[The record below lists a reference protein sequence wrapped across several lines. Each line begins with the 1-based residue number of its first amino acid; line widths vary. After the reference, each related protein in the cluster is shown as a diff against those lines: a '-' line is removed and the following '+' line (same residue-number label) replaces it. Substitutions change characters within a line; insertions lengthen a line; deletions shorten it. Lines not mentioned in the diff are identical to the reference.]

1 MTLCRVVSVT
11 QKTVTSLLDLKM
23 ADSVPLDSAADSV
36 PIPIARQKTVPKG
49 GHKAVLTD
57 DVKLKLAQ
65 RHISSELDVRH
76 VLLISGK
83 RNKQRVVD
91 EMLFLTN
98 EYLFPSQITKPTL
111 SKWIEECIAECV
123 EWEAELS
130 TEEKDGGSKKSGQ
143 DNMPDDSH
151 KLAWV
156 QTVQLM
162 SEARA
167 LTVED
172 RPGSAQKKQEVK
184 FDGLTGKTI
193 TPSLS
198 APSCQPR
205 ATATRSRRR
214 TWCDCAALHSPSGGW
229 GVRAERELHASCL
242 TRVCRSPSAFFL
254 SPLATAGGW

>member
-1 MTLCRVVSVT
+1 MALFRCSCFGEGGFFLYSVQSRASRDRAVTETTIVLLALFRSPLESCVVSVTLCRVVSVT
-11 QKTVTSLLDLKM
+11 QKTVTSLLALKM
-23 ADSVPLDSAADSV
+23 ADSVPLDTAADSV

-65 RHISSELDVRH
+65 HISSELDVRH

-83 RNKQRVVD
+83 RNKQHVVD
-91 EMLFLTN
+91 EMLVLTN

-111 SKWIEECIAECV
+111 SKWIVECIAECV

-156 QTVQLM
+156 QLM
-162 SEARA
+162 REARA
-167 LTVED
+167 
-172 RPGSAQKKQEVK
+172 S
-184 FDGLTGKTI
+184 
-193 TPSLS
+193 
-198 APSCQPR
+198 
-205 ATATRSRRR
+205 RSG
-214 TWCDCAALHSPSGGW
+214 C
-229 GVRAERELHASCL
+229 GVH
-242 TRVCRSPSAFFL
+242 V
-254 SPLATAGGW
+254 G